1 MGTLFLVATPIGNL
15 EDITFRAV
23 RILRE
28 AALIAAEDTRT
39 TRILLDRYEIAT
51 PTTSYHEHTSIPR
64 SEAILAALETGDV
77 ALVSDAGTP
86 GVNDPGYE
94 LVVAAIAR
102 GHAVSPIPG
111 ACAAVAALAAS
122 GLPTD
127 QFIFAGFAPRKK
139 SALSGWVAELRSEQR
154 TTIVYESPH
163 RVEETLR
170 SLAAAYPGRSLCIA
184 REITKRFEEF
194 WRGTCADAVAHVA
207 EQPARGEYVL
217 VIGGAAEPEVTAWEI
232 AEVEAALRERLKNGY
247 SGRDAAA
254 EVANLSGWPRREVV
268 RLVDAVKYTAA
279 N

>member
-23 RILRE
+23 RVLRE

-39 TRILLDRYEIAT
+39 TRVLLDRYEIAT
-51 PTTSYHEHTSIPR
+51 PTTSYHEHTSVSR
-64 SEAILAALETGDV
+64 ADAILEALETGDV

-86 GVNDPGYE
+86 GINDPGYE
-94 LVVAAIAR
+94 LIVAAIAR

-127 QFIFAGFAPRKK
+127 QFIFAGFAPRRK
-139 SALSGWVAELRSEQR
+139 SALTTWVAGLRNERR
-154 TTIVYESPH
+154 TTLIYESPH

-170 SLAAAYPGRSLCIA
+170 TLAAAYPDRPVCIA
-184 REITKRFEEF
+184 REMTKRFEEF
-194 WRGTCADAVAHVA
+194 WRGTCADAIAHLEA
-207 EQPARGEYVL
+207 QPPRGEFVL
-217 VIGGAAEPEVTAWEI
+217 VIGGAVEAEVTAWEV
-232 AEVEAALRERLKNGY
+232 AEVEAALRERLKKGY

-254 EVANLSGWPRREVV
+254 EVAGLSGWPRREVV

>member
-1 MGTLFLVATPIGNL
+1 MGTLYLVATPIGNL

-51 PTTSYHEHTSIPR
+51 PTTSYHEHTSVSR
-64 SEAILAALETGDV
+64 SDAILAALETGDV

-86 GVNDPGYE
+86 GVNDPGYD

-127 QFIFAGFAPRKK
+127 QFVFAGFAPRKK
-139 SALSGWVAELRSEQR
+139 NALSAWVAGLRSEQR

-170 SLAAAYPGRSLCIA
+170 SLAAAHPGRSICIA

-194 WRGTCADAVAHVA
+194 WRGTCSDAVAHLA

-217 VIGGAAEPEVTAWEI
+217 VIGGATEPEVTAWEI
-232 AEVEAALRERLKNGY
+232 AEVEAALRERLKTGY

>member
-39 TRILLDRYEIAT
+39 TRVLLDRYEITT
-51 PTTSYHEHTSIPR
+51 PTTSYHEHTSASR
-64 SEAILAALETGDV
+64 TDAILSALETGDV

-86 GVNDPGYE
+86 GINDPGYE

-111 ACAAVAALAAS
+111 ACAAIAALAAS

-127 QFIFAGFAPRKK
+127 QFTFAGFAPRKK
-139 SALSGWVAELRSEQR
+139 SGLSAWVAGLRNEQR
-154 TTIVYESPH
+154 TTLVYESPH
-163 RVEETLR
+163 RIEETLKAM
-170 SLAAAYPGRSLCIA
+170 AAAFPGRPLCIA
-184 REITKRFEEF
+184 REITKRFEAF
-194 WRGTCADAVAHVA
+194 WRGTCAGAVAHLEA
-207 EQPARGEYVL
+207 QPPRGEYVL
-217 VIGGAAEPEVTAWEI
+217 VIGGAVEPEVTAWELG
-232 AEVEAALRERLKNGY
+232 EVEAALRERLKTGY

>member
-23 RILRE
+23 RVLRD

-39 TRILLDRYEIAT
+39 TRVLLDRYEIAT
-51 PTTSYHEHTSIPR
+51 PTTSYHEHTSISR
-64 SEAILAALETGDV
+64 ADAILSALETGDV

-86 GVNDPGYE
+86 GINDPGYE
-94 LVVAAIAR
+94 LIVAAIAR

-139 SALSGWVAELRSEQR
+139 SALTTWVAGLRNESR
-154 TTIVYESPH
+154 TTLIYESPH

-170 SLAAAYPGRSLCIA
+170 TLAATYPDRSVCIA

-194 WRGTCADAVAHVA
+194 WRGTCAAAITHL
-207 EQPARGEYVL
+207 EGQPPRGEYVL
-217 VIGGAAEPEVTAWEI
+217 VIGGAVEAEVAAWEVG
-232 AEVEAALRERLKNGY
+232 EVEAALRERLQNGY

-254 EVANLSGWPRREVV
+254 EVAGLSGWPRREVV
-268 RLVDAVKYTAA
+268 RLVDAVKYTAG